1 MRHALSRGWPFFPA
15 KAFPVNVV
23 PRCGYIAAS
32 PRGETAC
39 VRPTGILAKRNTP
52 KKARKFKHFE
62 PPSGKAE
69 KSAGRGPSRRR
80 IALHLADDDV
90 ARPSVEFGGRS
101 PTLPRVRRRVVS

>member
-52 KKARKFKHFE
+52 KKARKFKHLE
-62 PPSGKAE
+62 PPSAKVE
-69 KSAGRGPSRRR
+69 KSAGSTAA
-80 IALHLADDDV
+80 IAVRPAGDDV
-90 ARPSVEFGGRS
+90 ARTSGGVDCLS
-101 PTLPRVRRRVVS
+101 ANRV